1 MQFAATQKCLVSLS
15 HHGKLLSKNKWVCV
29 HVHIYTHGEVEGETQ
44 LKTSCALFLC
54 KPSSIPHPP
63 PLMSYPPS
71 PPSPVPPATN
81 PPLHCKLPVSFLTHA
96 DGSNASPENTPA
108 RI

>member
-1 MQFAATQKCLVSLS
+1 MRTY
-15 HHGKLLSKNKWVCV
+15 
-29 HVHIYTHGEVEGETQ
+29 IHGEVEGETQ

-71 PPSPVPPATN
+71 PPSPVHPATN
-81 PPLHCKLPVSFLTHA
+81 PPLHYKLPVSFLTHA